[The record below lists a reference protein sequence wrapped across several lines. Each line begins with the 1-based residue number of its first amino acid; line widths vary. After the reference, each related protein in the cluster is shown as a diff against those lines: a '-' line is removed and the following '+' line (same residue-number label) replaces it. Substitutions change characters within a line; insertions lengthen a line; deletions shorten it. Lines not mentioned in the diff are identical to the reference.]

1 MGERCSVAD
10 NQGVALRD
18 TKVLRE
24 QIVSWLRGHVE
35 EAGMKGVIFGLSGGI
50 DSAVVCGLAAEA
62 LGAGRC
68 MGIIM
73 PIESAAE
80 DAKLAQDVADRF
92 GVRAIVAEL
101 KDPFQLL
108 LRTLADQRERVM
120 RTGLEGGDPHRV
132 TAPIVSDSIDALAR
146 ANLKPR
152 LRMITLYYYANLL
165 GYMVIGTGNRD
176 EFAVGYFTKHGD
188 GGADLFP
195 LGMVV
200 KGEVRALAADLGVPQ
215 EIIDRPP
222 SAGLWSGQ
230 TDEDELGFTYEQLD
244 RYLLQGSSGDTI
256 VDAKIRERERLSQHK
271 IKPAPIAQLG

>member
-1 MGERCSVAD
+1 MAD

-120 RTGLEGGDPHRV
+120 RTGLEGGDPHRI

-244 RYLLQGSSGDTI
+244 RYLLEGSSGDTI